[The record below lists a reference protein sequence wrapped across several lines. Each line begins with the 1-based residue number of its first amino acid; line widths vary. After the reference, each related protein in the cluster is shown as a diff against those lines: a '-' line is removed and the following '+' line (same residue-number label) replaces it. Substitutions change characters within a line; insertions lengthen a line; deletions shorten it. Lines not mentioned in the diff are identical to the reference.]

1 MTYVRMYRT
10 QRICKEC
17 RDECHVFGQSTTGVG
32 GVSGYLYQRF
42 FLPIVYLLTWPG
54 SYHVRAGVTEHSF
67 MTGAKNGDTVK
78 VHYKGTLEDG
88 TIFDSSF
95 DREPLEF
102 TIGAGNLIPG
112 FERAVLGMVPE
123 ESKTVTIPSDQ
134 AYGPYREELVME
146 LGPDKIPTDMELER
160 GQQVQVRQE
169 DGRVY
174 PVMVTEISDSGVTLD
189 ANHPLAGR
197 DLTFELQLVEIC

>member
-1 MTYVRMYRT
+1 
-10 QRICKEC
+10 
-17 RDECHVFGQSTTGVG
+17 
-32 GVSGYLYQRF
+32 
-42 FLPIVYLLTWPG
+42 
-54 SYHVRAGVTEHSF
+54 

-102 TIGAGNLIPG
+102 TIGAGDLIPG
-112 FERAVLGMVPE
+112 FERAVLGMVPD